1 MAEVERPIV
10 LDTDVVS
17 LTMRGQLDV
26 DAAGLYGRTWC
37 VSFVTVGELVQG
49 AAAADWGLRR
59 WTRIADWLRD
69 VVVLPYD
76 FNVATTWGLM
86 SGSAKR
92 RGHPRPV
99 NDTWTAAVCVVN
111 DLPLATRNVK
121 DFEPYVQHNGLV
133 LAPV

>member
-111 DLPLATRNVK
+111 DCRWRRAT
-121 DFEPYVQHNGLV
+121 
-133 LAPV
+133 